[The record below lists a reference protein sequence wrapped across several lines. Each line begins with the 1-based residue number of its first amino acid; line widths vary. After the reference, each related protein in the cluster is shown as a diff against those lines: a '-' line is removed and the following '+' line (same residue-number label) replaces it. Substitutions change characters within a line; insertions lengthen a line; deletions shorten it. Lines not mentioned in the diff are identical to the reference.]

1 MTGLGKFLVFLTTTG
16 AMLLAVMSY
25 SSWLTS
31 YDFTDRPGKDG
42 EPDGTYLKRK
52 QKIEAIQKSGQLGA
66 VSKAYKDAVTQLND
80 LEKKRSAA
88 EKFYADE
95 IAHAQKDAT
104 KANPVREIALGKDGV
119 VIDPKTL
126 QPTMIPAKNENI
138 LEPGKDRYLQAKST
152 YAPSFKKLEGEIAEA
167 HKAVSEETKKIVA
180 LSNEISNQGGQKG
193 LVTRNAE
200 ELEKIALLKV
210 ELFAMRGNLINIAA
224 DLFMNQKRVKQLNER
239 MSELGKIS
247 EPQPS
252 KP

>member
-1 MTGLGKFLVFLTTTG
+1 MTALGKFLVFLTTTG
-16 AMLLAVMSY
+16 ALLLAVMSY
-25 SSWLTS
+25 SSWVTS

-52 QKIEAIQKSGQLGA
+52 QKIEAIQKSGQLSA
-66 VSKAYKDAVTQLND
+66 VSKAYKDSVSQLND
-80 LEKKRSAA
+80 LEKKRAAA
-88 EKFYADE
+88 EVFYAAE
-95 IAHAQKDAT
+95 LAHAQKGAT
-104 KANPVREIALGKDGV
+104 KTNPVREVVIGKDGV
-119 VIDPKTL
+119 AINPQNL
-126 QPTMIPAKNENI
+126 LPMMIPAKNENT
-138 LEPGKDRYLQAKST
+138 LEPGKDRFLQAKVA

-167 HKAVSEETKKIVA
+167 HKAVNEETKKIVA

-224 DLFMNQKRVKQLNER
+224 DLFMNQKRVKQLNDR

-247 EPQPS
+247 EPQPT